1 MPPTYLLQALGTVEA
16 HGPNEVTLTSVL
28 RSGAQE
34 AWRLGLI
41 TQEQWHRYHWSGEAA
56 RNPIRVH
63 RKCPTFKYT
72 RQVLSKCHSLHFC
85 NYQTS
90 LAPGSLVPQ
99 EVTVLIQ
106 EFSRVLVN
114 SLSLRTFLS
123 CPPPGPSPLLPGRL
137 LALQEGF

>member
-16 HGPNEVTLTSVL
+16 HGPEEVTLTSVL

-34 AWRLGLI
+34 ARRLGLI

-56 RNPIRVH
+56 GNPVRVH
-63 RKCPTFKYT
+63 RKSPTFKYT
-72 RQVLSKCHSLHFC
+72 RHMLSKCHSLHFC

-90 LAPGSLVPQ
+90 LAPGSLVQQ

-114 SLSLRTFLS
+114 FLSLRTFLTS
-123 CPPPGPSPLLPGRL
+123 PPPAPSLLLPGRL
-137 LALQEGF
+137 LTLQEGF